1 MARPGDELRHPIT
14 GERIVWRQVA
24 RDTDGALLQ
33 ADLFAS
39 PQASPAAGD
48 RTDQA
53 EGRRGRTGP
62 SYPQEFAIATLAASG
77 MTNKQI
83 AERLFLSRRTVG
95 GHLHASVPQARDRDP
110 SGPPRRARVPS
121 RQNSFRATSDP
132 SGSHPA
138 HGAAPWP
145 GILVLTTRR
154 VFRRRRF
161 GSFDRRAPGDAG
173 RTIHV
178 FAMPPSAA
186 QRRGQVERKGGS

>member
-1 MARPGDELRHPIT
+1 MAKPGDELRHPIT

-83 AERLFLSRRTVG
+83 AERLFLSHRTVG
-95 GHLHASVPQARDRDP
+95 GHLHRAFPKLGIATRAALRDALAFRLARTASAQPAIHPGAIQLTV
-110 SGPPRRARVPS
+110 PRRGPVS
-121 RQNSFRATSDP
+121 SS
-132 SGSHPA
+132 
-138 HGAAPWP
+138 
-145 GILVLTTRR
+145 
-154 VFRRRRF
+154 
-161 GSFDRRAPGDAG
+161 
-173 RTIHV
+173 
-178 FAMPPSAA
+178 
-186 QRRGQVERKGGS
+186 